1 MESLIVLARGSA
13 VVDNDG
19 LARAML
25 RDTLAIAHSWRS
37 TQTGVDLNRR
47 VVVIAD
53 SDGVVDEDDVVDIVV
68 AAADTSDDDAIA
80 SAADADFARGARAV
94 AAITART
101 PTLPSYL
108 LDHAFRA
115 LQFEP
120 VVVGPTAEGAAWL
133 TGVQRGARATAPS
146 LGRPGA
152 LSALSADAFAAIAL
166 LPFWYLLPEDPGGAT
181 NWLWHLAGGRR
192 GDSIAAATLSVLRRP
207 VSEGPR

>member
-53 SDGVVDEDDVVDIVV
+53 SDGVVD
-68 AAADTSDDDAIA
+68 TSDDDAIA
-80 SAADADFARGARAV
+80 SAADADFARGAHAV

>member
-25 RDTLAIAHSWRS
+25 RDTLALAHSWRS

-47 VVVIAD
+47 VVVIVDDA
-53 SDGVVDEDDVVDIVV
+53 GVVSDDDDVDVVV
-68 AAADTSDDDAIA
+68 ANGESDDDALA
-80 SAADADFARGARAV
+80 AAADADFARGARAV
-94 AAITART
+94 AAITGRS

-120 VVVGPTAEGAAWL
+120 VVVGPTADAGAWL
-133 TGVQRGARATAPS
+133 TGRQRGARGRVPA
-146 LGRPGA
+146 LGRAGA
-152 LSALSADAFAAIAL
+152 LSVDAMAAAELAAIAL
-166 LPFWYLLPEDPGGAT
+166 LPFWYLIPEDKDQAAA
-181 NWLWHLAGGRR
+181 WLWHLAGGRR
-192 GDSIAAATLSVLRRP
+192 GDSIASATLSVLRR
-207 VSEGPR
+207 R